1 MKKLLMASLMVA
13 ASAAAH
19 AEAPRVRAYAN
30 VGYGMG
36 GEALVSGRYTDG
48 SGFELLAGNGWVM
61 AVGADLRISDSI
73 SIQASAGQQR
83 NRINAANADFDF
95 QRYPIELLG
104 FYALSEQVR
113 LGLGARKVYN
123 AKLTG
128 TDAGYGW
135 AGTGNYDSNVGAVLE
150 AQYLFSPPSLTERK
164 LVTGVNLRFVKENFT
179 LAAESGGTGV
189 AKRGD
194 HVALGLVFYY

>member
-1 MKKLLMASLMVA
+1 MKNLLMALLMVA
-13 ASAAAH
+13 AGAAAQ
-19 AEAPRVRAYAN
+19 AEAPRLRAYGS

-61 AVGADLRISDSI
+61 AVGADLRITDNI
-73 SIQASAGQQR
+73 TVQASVGHQR

-95 QRYPIELLG
+95 QRYPVEVLG
-104 FYALSEQVR
+104 FYAPSEQVR
-113 LGLGARKVYN
+113 LGLGARKAYN
-123 AKLTG
+123 AKVTG

-135 AGTGNYDSNVGAVLE
+135 AGTGNYDSSVGAILE

-179 LAAESGGTGV
+179 LTTESGGTGV

-194 HVALGLVFYY
+194 HVAIGLVFYY